1 MKNFL
6 SSVVNKFKAKSKWQK
21 LLIILGLVIAVI
33 LLKNTFF
40 QKEEVASYQFSTVK
54 KGNIIDQ
61 VSETGSITTSN
72 KAEVGTTINGVV
84 SEVYVDNGDSVKRGQ
99 TLFYVI
105 SNATQAERTKAY
117 SSYLSAKNSMEAAKA
132 KINSLESSM
141 WQAHED
147 FESRSLDTELSVD
160 DPIFIQTERDWK
172 AAESNY
178 LNQKDV
184 ISQSEISLSSSW
196 LDYQATLDGPV
207 KATVDGEIANL
218 AIAEGQMIKSVDTA
232 LIIKTEGDVWVEL
245 AINENDIQDI
255 APGQKAEVTIDALS
269 GLAVPATV
277 QRVDEFATV
286 VSDVALYYVYLTLDE
301 VDNQIRPGM
310 TTQVEITTQ
319 EKNDVLLVSIS
330 AIKPYQGEKAVQIL
344 DENTGTVVYQPV
356 EIGVMSDISVEVISG
371 LEEGQKII
379 TGESSSKSSS
389 SSSSGGLFSGPR

>member
-1 MKNFL
+1 MKKLLSNLVKNF
-6 SSVVNKFKAKSKWQK
+6 KDRPKWQK
-21 LLIILGLVIAVI
+21 ISIIVGLILVSL
-33 LLKNTFF
+33 LLKNKFF
-40 QKEEVASYQFSTVK
+40 SQEEVVSYQFATVK

-72 KAEVGTTINGVV
+72 KVEVETTIDGVV
-84 SEVYVDNGDSVKRGQ
+84 NEVYVENGTEVRRGQ

-105 SNATQAERTKAY
+105 SNATEAERAKAY
-117 SSYLSAKNSMEAAKA
+117 SSYLSAKNNVESAKA
-132 KINSLESSM
+132 KLNSLESSM

-172 AAESNY
+172 AAEANY

-184 ISQSEISLSSSW
+184 ISQAETALSSAW
-196 LDYQATLDGPV
+196 LEYQATLDGPV

-218 AIAEGQMIKSVDTA
+218 AIAEGQMVESTDAA
-232 LIIKTEGDVWVEL
+232 LIIKTEGDVWIEL

-255 APGQKAEVTIDALS
+255 TSGQKAEVVVDAL
-269 GLAVPATV
+269 GFTVPATV

-310 TTQVEITTQ
+310 TAQVEITTQ
-319 EKNDVLLVSIS
+319 EKNDVLLVSTS

-344 DENTGTVVYQPV
+344 DEKTGDVIYQPV
-356 EIGVMSDISVEVISG
+356 KLGVMSDVNVEVVSG

-379 TGESSSKSSS
+379 VSESSKTG
-389 SSSSGGLFSGPR
+389 SSSSGGLFVRPR